1 MKLPLKPLLALL
13 VVVLGFSV
21 GMAALLNYFKFDS
34 TLRKLEY
41 ARFSLV
47 ADDIG
52 NNIEL
57 SLGLGLSFGEIG
69 TLQEL
74 IERHSRS
81 DTLILSIE
89 VLDGAGRIRYST
101 RPNRA
106 GQSAPDSWLAMLRR
120 PDWQL
125 AEPDAF
131 IAGRTVRNTFD
142 VVVGGVAVRYDRGPS
157 DAAVAM
163 MGLRLIELAAAI
175 TAALVLLGGLML
187 SVMAKMAERAFAHA
201 TSSFSGD
208 DTGVPN
214 TALAAEVRAFCDSA
228 NRVER
233 EIGVTLALIQPDVTR
248 NQT

>member
-1 MKLPLKPLLALL
+1 MNVPLRPFLALL
-13 VVVLGFSV
+13 AIVLGFSV
-21 GMAALLNYFKFDS
+21 SMAALLNYFKFES

-41 ARFSLV
+41 ARFGLV

-74 IERHSRS
+74 IERHSGS
-81 DTLILSIE
+81 DSLILSID
-89 VLDGAGRIRYST
+89 VLDGTGRIRYST
-101 RPNRA
+101 RSNRA
-106 GQSAPDSWLAMLRR
+106 AQSAPDRWLAMLRR

-142 VVVGGVAVRYDRGPS
+142 VVVGGVALRYNRGPS

-163 MGLRLIELAAAI
+163 MGLRLIELAAVI
-175 TAALVLLGGLML
+175 TAALVLLGAAVL
-187 SVMAKMAERAFAHA
+187 SVLARMTERTFARA
-201 TSSFSGD
+201 ASSFSGT
-208 DTGVPN
+208 DTGAPD
-214 TALAAEVRAFCDSA
+214 TALAAELRAFCDSA
-228 NRVER
+228 NRAER
-233 EIGVTLALIQPDVTR
+233 EIGVTLALLRPDATR
-248 NQT
+248 NRT